1 MSNSVKIT
9 IQLTEDQMGDYPVST
24 ESLWFDKEGDYFR
37 LKNIPFFI
45 DNLSYDDLV
54 EIRQCSSDTYE
65 IVSVVSLSK
74 NSTVWLC
81 INDGDAAKT
90 ILDGMKQLGCIIEG
104 GVLYGYYAMNIP
116 ADIDFDSVY
125 SLIEKGQENNFL
137 VADYP
142 SIRHV
147 TLH

>member
-1 MSNSVKIT
+1 MNNSVKIT
-9 IQLTEDQMGDYPVST
+9 IQLTDDQMGDYPVST

-37 LKNIPFFI
+37 LKNVPFFI

-65 IVSVVSLSK
+65 IINIVSPSK

-81 INDGDAAKT
+81 INGDDAAKT
-90 ILDGMKQLGCIIEG
+90 ILDGMKQLGCIVEG

-116 ADIDFDSVY
+116 ADTNFDEVY
-125 SLIEKGQENNFL
+125 SLIEKGQESNVL
-137 VADYP
+137 VVDYP